1 MKTKRI
7 YVTFCL
13 EIPEDEWVVDTIA
26 SIDYKFWNTNIISH
40 EITDVKDSQGVR
52 ICRVEENVVYEL

>member
-13 EIPEDEWVVDTIA
+13 EIPEDESVVDTIA

>member
-1 MKTKRI
+1 MKTKKI

-26 SIDYKFWNTNIISH
+26 SIDYKFCNTNIISR